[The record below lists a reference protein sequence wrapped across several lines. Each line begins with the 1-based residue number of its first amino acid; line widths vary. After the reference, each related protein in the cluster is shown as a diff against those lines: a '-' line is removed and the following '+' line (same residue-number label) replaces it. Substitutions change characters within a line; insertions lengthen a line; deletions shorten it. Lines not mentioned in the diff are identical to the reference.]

1 MNNMGILMQ
10 AMRNPQ
16 AFLQQAM
23 QSNNPIVSNA
33 IQMYQKGDKEGI
45 NEIAKNLC
53 KEKGTS
59 FDEMAKQIKSQFGM

>member
-16 AFLQQAM
+16 AFIQQAM
-23 QSNNPIVSNA
+23 QSNNPIVNNA